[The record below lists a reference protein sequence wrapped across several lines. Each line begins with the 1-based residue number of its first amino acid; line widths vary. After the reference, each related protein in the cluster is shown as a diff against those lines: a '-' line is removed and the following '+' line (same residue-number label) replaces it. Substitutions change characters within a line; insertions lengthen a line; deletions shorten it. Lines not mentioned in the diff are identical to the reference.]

1 MGIHAEPPL
10 PIAKI
15 LLARTYAYS
24 ESERRGLQKLRL
36 LSDIKEHPLP
46 PVTIFDDFIL
56 FHLQQVEKYIAI
68 EAEHLL
74 ALYPPQSKE
83 RFQFLERNFF
93 YERIIIEGAEFITA
107 MTESKS
113 QLQYFEGLQGQ
124 MSETGTLF

>member
-1 MGIHAEPPL
+1 MGNLMRVKEKEEAVKYFEMAIHAEPPL

-56 FHLQQVEKYIAI
+56 FHLKQVEKYIAK
-68 EAEHLL
+68 EAEI
-74 ALYPPQSKE
+74 Y
-83 RFQFLERNFF
+83 
-93 YERIIIEGAEFITA
+93 
-107 MTESKS
+107 
-113 QLQYFEGLQGQ
+113 
-124 MSETGTLF
+124 